1 MTECSTCS
9 CEFSLEDEGGIA
21 GNFGIL
27 PVAFCPTCL
36 SSVFDMVDQ
45 LKGYDDMDDLDVTK
59 YEAKAGDE
67 DSFSNLD

>member
-1 MTECSTCS
+1 MGLISLLNLTLFHNGDIIMTECSTCS
-9 CEFSLEDEGGIA
+9 CEFSLEDEGGIV

-45 LKGYDDMDDLDVTK
+45 LKGYDDN
-59 YEAKAGDE
+59 E
-67 DSFSNLD
+67 

>member
-21 GNFGIL
+21 GDFGII
-27 PVAFCPTCL
+27 PVAFCPACL

-45 LKGYDDMDDLDVTK
+45 LKGYDDDDTIQ
-59 YEAKAGDE
+59 
-67 DSFSNLD
+67 